1 MLQDKQSLGV
11 VYGAKLFQ
19 GFFVGTIY
27 YDVFS
32 KEPQGVTQMSFL
44 MMVNFYMIFGSL
56 MVFPSLFAERTITQ
70 IETSEA
76 LYGIPMQ
83 IVSQSLIDCVF
94 MFAANSAMIVI
105 AYYLGGAPWDKFLP
119 IFVQLQFM
127 GITFDSVAYA
137 VGSFE
142 KSAETATAGMVG
154 LCSIYA
160 VFSGFI
166 MSRLS
171 SPSFLKWML
180 TISPVHWCME
190 IMSFEFWGSDPRTW
204 TSIERLFGFE
214 AEPSVVTGA
223 LVNLAFIVVFRSM
236 QIICSLTM

>member
-83 IVSQSLIDCVF
+83 ILSQSLIDCCF

-105 AYYLGGAPWDKFLP
+105 AYYLGGAPWGKFVS
-119 IFVQLQFM
+119 IF
-127 GITFDSVAYA
+127 
-137 VGSFE
+137 
-142 KSAETATAGMVG
+142 
-154 LCSIYA
+154 A

-166 MSRLS
+166 MSRTS
-171 SPSFLKWML
+171 SPSFLAWML
-180 TISPVHWCME
+180 TVSPVHWAME
-190 IMSFEFWGSDPRTW
+190 
-204 TSIERLFGFE
+204 
-214 AEPSVVTGA
+214 
-223 LVNLAFIVVFRSM
+223 
-236 QIICSLTM
+236 